1 MLLVVFRLVATQTV
15 MVRKTKLKIDF
26 EYIVQL
32 LQGFVDSFNCE
43 DGEYKENE
51 YENKFQQLREIV
63 NDFSKITPKLGVLL
77 NQILDEIAEDK
88 EKFIG

>member
-1 MLLVVFRLVATQTV
+1 

-32 LQGFVDSFNCE
+32 LQGFVDSFNSE

-51 YENKFQQLREIV
+51 YENKFQ
-63 NDFSKITPKLGVLL
+63 
-77 NQILDEIAEDK
+77 
-88 EKFIG
+88 